1 MRLSRN
7 TLWVKGSASQDETD
21 RQDGSTRVCYV
32 WPKMVLC
39 ASLDHLRILMCLQ
52 NMILT
57 NTCCLTMGY
66 WPMKSNAKIGEIS
79 REEYLLPPDSDG

>member
-1 MRLSRN
+1 MPSIIGVVKIGTSVI
-7 TLWVKGSASQDETD
+7 TLLLFSF
-21 RQDGSTRVCYV
+21 
-32 WPKMVLC
+32 M
-39 ASLDHLRILMCLQ
+39 Q